1 MTETPRWPDGHPDE
15 DALAN
20 HAFDMKDGLPGDAD
34 VVEHVAG
41 CERCAA
47 DLAELSALAGG
58 RVPGEGGPLTRAV
71 DERGEIAWQH
81 PDERVW
87 DAIAAEVGRP
97 SLSVVGEERTARTD
111 PAPADRAGDGPRS
124 AAERS
129 AGGFS
134 LRRTVPWLAGVA
146 ALVVGLALGRGIGD
160 PSPEVTEVARLATVD
175 DAKDARGQAELVRAG
190 DGLQLRVQPQSLPAV
205 DSGYLEVWLLNTDGT
220 RLVSLG
226 VLDGDSPRDYTVTQ
240 DLIDEGYTVVDI
252 SREPLDGKP
261 AHSGD
266 SLARGTLGA

>member
-1 MTETPRWPDGHPDE
+1 MTETMRWTDGHPDE
-15 DALAN
+15 EALAD
-20 HAFDMKDGLPGDAD
+20 HAFDVPDGRPGDPD
-34 VVEHVAG
+34 VVAHVAG
-41 CERCAA
+41 CAQCSA
-47 DLAELSALAGG
+47 DLAELSDLARG
-58 RVPGEGGPLTRAV
+58 RVPGEGSPFARAV
-71 DERGEIAWQH
+71 DDRGEIAWQY

-87 DAIAAEVGRP
+87 DAIAAEMGRP
-97 SLSVVGEERTARTD
+97 ALTVVGEERPARAV
-111 PAPADRAGDGPRS
+111 PAPADRAGDGPTP

-160 PSPEVTEVARLATVD
+160 PSPEVTEVARLSTVD

-190 DGLQLRVQPQSLPAV
+190 HGLQLRVQPQSLPKGP
-205 DSGYLEVWLLNTDGT
+205 GYLEVWLLNTDGS
-220 RLVSLG
+220 RMVSVG
-226 VLDGDSPRDYTVTQ
+226 VLDGDSPQDYTVTQ

-252 SREPLDGKP
+252 SREAFDDKP
-261 AHSGD
+261 EHSGD